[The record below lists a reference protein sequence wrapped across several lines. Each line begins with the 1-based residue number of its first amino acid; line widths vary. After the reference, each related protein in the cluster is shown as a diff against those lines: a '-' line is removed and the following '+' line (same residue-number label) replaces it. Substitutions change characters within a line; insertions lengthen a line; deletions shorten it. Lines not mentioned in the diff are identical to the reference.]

1 MLKISLTDG
10 KTTIHGVEVSKLDG
24 ISLNTP
30 PGTKVK
36 LAPCIPIANGFLR
49 LEPGSLTVLGGRVE
63 SLYEKWETSQKMAK
77 FTKNFARNRTAMSSG
92 SAGAGIAGGPPG
104 WISFGKKVSRPS
116 AQNQSVAEAD
126 KNFKALASTIPE
138 SKETKEG
145 NNMFFCLE
153 TLKF

>member
-10 KTTIHGVEVSKLDG
+10 KTTIHGVEVSKLEG
-24 ISLNTP
+24 INLNTP

-36 LAPCIPIANGFLR
+36 LAPCIPITNGFLR

-63 SLYEKWETSQKMAK
+63 SLYDRWETSQKMAK
-77 FTKNFARNRTAMSSG
+77 FTRNFARNRTAMSSDSG
-92 SAGAGIAGGPPG
+92 GIAGGPPG

-145 NNMFFCLE
+145 
-153 TLKF
+153 K